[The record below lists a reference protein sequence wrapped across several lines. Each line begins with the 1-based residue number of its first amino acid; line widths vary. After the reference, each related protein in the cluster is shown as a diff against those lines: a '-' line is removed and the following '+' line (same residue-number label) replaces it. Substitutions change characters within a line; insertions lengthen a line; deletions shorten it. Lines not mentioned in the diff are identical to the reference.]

1 MAPVQLL
8 RHGIEF
14 SGFPERKWL
23 HLGGIFG
30 TKFTDTEDA
39 EQRRYLRIPTSSLS
53 CECHCRRSNSC

>member
-39 EQRRYLRIPTSSLS
+39 EQRRYLRYQPPLSLAT
-53 CECHCRRSNSC
+53 CHCRRSNSC